1 MWGNKIIVSLK
12 ETKSK
17 WLMGLE
23 RRMENKIKNIVRTLK
38 TRGLEGGGGG
48 GCTAGACYIEHGAGS
63 K

>member
-1 MWGNKIIVSLK
+1 MSLK

-48 GCTAGACYIEHGAGS
+48 CTAGACYIEHGAGS